1 MQLIQTDIGILR
13 DSADGYELLDTDISL
28 DTAIKEGRLDTL
40 AALRARRS
48 VTLDEVTIQPPV
60 QPGQFVIAGLNYR
73 AHCEEI
79 GRPVPE
85 SLVFGTAPGSAV
97 SGAGAP
103 IQRPPEAMDEVDYEG
118 ELGVV
123 IGAPA
128 ERVQAQDAWRV
139 IAGFVPLNDVSAR
152 DVQAAGNLEAVAK
165 AKGFPTFKP
174 IGPSLA
180 TPDTFTDPL
189 DIGLETWVNGE
200 QRQQGRTSDMVF
212 DVPAIV
218 EAVTAKLTLAP
229 GDIICTGTPGGVA
242 HGGQYPYLK
251 AGDRVTIRIEG
262 LPALTNVVRD

>member
-1 MQLIQTDIGILR
+1 MQFIQTDIGVLR
-13 DSADGYELLDTDISL
+13 DSADGYQLLDAEISL
-28 DTAIKEGRLDTL
+28 DAAIKEGSLDTL
-40 AALRARRS
+40 AALPARRG
-48 VTLDEVTIQPPV
+48 VTLDEVTILPPV

-85 SLVFGTAPGSAV
+85 RLVFGTAPGSA
-97 SGAGAP
+97 SSAPGAP
-103 IQRPPEAMDEVDYEG
+103 IVRPAEAMDEVDYEG
-118 ELGVV
+118 ELGIV

-128 ERVQAQDAWRV
+128 ERVQAADAWRV

-152 DVQAAGNLEAVAK
+152 DVQAAGNLEAVAR

-180 TPDTFTDPL
+180 TPDTFADPL

-200 QRQQGRTSDMVF
+200 RRQHGRTSDMVF

-242 HGGQYPYLK
+242 HGGQHPYLK
-251 AGDRVTIRIEG
+251 VGDEVTVQIQG
-262 LPALTNVVRD
+262 LPPLTNVVRD

>member
-13 DSADGYELLDTDISL
+13 DSADGFELLDTDLSL
-28 DTAIKEGRLDTL
+28 DAAIKGGRLDTL
-40 AALRARRS
+40 AALPARGG
-48 VTLDEVTIQPPV
+48 VVLDEVTFLPPV
-60 QPGQFVIAGLNYR
+60 EPGQFVIAGLNYR

-85 SLVFGTAPGSAV
+85 RLVFGTAPGSAV
-97 SGAGAP
+97 SAARAP
-103 IQRPPEAMDEVDYEG
+103 IRRPPEALNEVDYEG

-128 ERVQAQDAWRV
+128 EQVQARDAWRV

-174 IGPSLA
+174 IGPTLA
-180 TPDTFTDPL
+180 TPDTFADPL

-200 QRQQGRTSDMVF
+200 RRQLGRTSDMVF
-212 DVPAIV
+212 NVPAIV
-218 EAVTAKLTLAP
+218 EAVTAKLALAP

-242 HGGQYPYLK
+242 HGGQHPYLV
-251 AGDRVTIRIEG
+251 AGDEVTVRIEG
-262 LPALTNVVRD
+262 LPALVNVVQD